1 MPEDHHVGEGAG
13 GGVGEGAEG
22 GGEGGGAD
30 GLQPPKKKRKKKS
43 IAQEYYD
50 TSDPFIDDSELAQDE
65 RTFFAQT
72 KQKGFY
78 VSSGQVALLN
88 KPSAKKPKSK
98 KINILAPSASVSAA
112 LSTATLPLPALSVS
126 APPNG
131 LPSSNTRI
139 KSEDGSRDAPI
150 ALLSEGEDGGKL
162 KRKPSEAQS
171 EGGAKKRRKTVEIV
185 SAPSTSTVL

>member
-1 MPEDHHVGEGAG
+1 MVMTSLLFTAPKPNDQNADH
-13 GGVGEGAEG
+13 
-22 GGEGGGAD
+22 
-30 GLQPPKKKRKKKS
+30 LLLPKRHHAS
-43 IAQEYYD
+43 EYYD
-50 TSDPFIDDSELAQDE
+50 TTDPFIDDSELAQDE

-131 LPSSNTRI
+131 LPSSNTRV

-185 SAPSTSTVL
+185 SAPSTSAVL